1 MKSTGLITLEVV
13 VRLTAMSWF
22 RMRSMSAQ
30 HSTAS
35 TVPLCSPK
43 SWALFSVVLLPFLI
57 CTGWGW
63 AGHIPLMTAPTS
75 HSPEGI
81 QFLLSP
87 PFLCSAAVNTCAVHC
102 RYLVEGTNMPC
113 STHAAGTA
121 QPAFHSCYLIHTAEV
136 ITLTVVDSQ
145 LSGWS
150 SRNLLSSAI
159 HFSQLLFWG
168 ESAEA
173 DSENAGNNARR
184 ACREEAFLEVG
195 VMLCVSRGRIAR
207 QQGQNRPGSGEQSDS
222 ITDSVLAVS
231 VRHCQHAG
239 EICLFVLLICAE
251 GWGGGGWW
259 VFFMGKAYLGNPKA
273 MCRLLVLCR
282 VFIWVCR
289 CKISS
294 TFACHFMHLFS
305 LQFLKQWHCALYFE
319 C

>member
-1 MKSTGLITLEVV
+1 M
-13 VRLTAMSWF
+13 
-22 RMRSMSAQ
+22 
-30 HSTAS
+30 
-35 TVPLCSPK
+35 
-43 SWALFSVVLLPFLI
+43 
-57 CTGWGW
+57 
-63 AGHIPLMTAPTS
+63 
-75 HSPEGI
+75 
-81 QFLLSP
+81 
-87 PFLCSAAVNTCAVHC
+87 
-102 RYLVEGTNMPC
+102 
-113 STHAAGTA
+113 
-121 QPAFHSCYLIHTAEV
+121 
-136 ITLTVVDSQ
+136 
-145 LSGWS
+145 
-150 SRNLLSSAI
+150 SSAI

-184 ACREEAFLEVG
+184 ACREEAFLELG

-222 ITDSVLAVS
+222 ITDSMLAVS

-305 LQFLKQWHCALYFE
+305 LQFLKQ
-319 C
+319 